1 MKRIRFVLLALLLTA
16 VPLPLGDSPAAAD
29 PAVQQDPAA
38 PAPAPAPDALELSW
52 RQLGLA
58 DKLEIGPK
66 AVATVEVPKP
76 QGLAPMLITGEV
88 LSPAGATGR
97 IDVLNSVGSTIGN
110 IALTGDGVTVP
121 FTVDVAAAASLPGP
135 LKLSFVQRG
144 PERPAEGC
152 AGSAP
157 VTLTQLTT
165 TFTGPAPAL
174 RTVADFLPDYLDQI
188 TIAVGPEPSL
198 DEQQAALTLVAELT
212 ALYRPMPVRID
223 VDTSITPPPA
233 GDSRTRRTISIQ
245 TGDRP
250 VLAVENPDSPAAV
263 LVISGSGTELTQQVE
278 LFTDRR
284 FELAQTQTASV
295 ASVTKTVPTATD
307 TMTFAEL
314 GITAQATVMG
324 TDTVYI
330 GFDTTKFGVGQLDG
344 AQFQLIAEYT
354 PVTAGEGTVIVRS
367 GADILASGVLDRSGV
382 TELSGDIPAA
392 NISSTIG
399 LALEIRYTPASGD
412 CAFGGMTFAIDP
424 TSTITAVPGA
434 KNRGGFAVLPMA
446 FTPEMDVAIEG
457 ADQIRYAAQAINLM
471 GQQSAVTL
479 QPTVTSLDEAAKRG
493 IGLLAVASGEQLQ
506 RVGMR
511 PPLLMPGAGA
521 VGVNGTTVTDIDPG
535 GPVGI
540 VQTFSHNERVV
551 LAIDAT
557 GSPELADRSLDSIR
571 GLEGGWSALA
581 GDVVATGTSGKVVN
595 LTLAAG
601 AALEPPV
608 HHGWHVLTWASI
620 ALAAAALPALAA
632 IQFFRLRRA
641 RRRHEDTPT

>member
-97 IDVLNSVGSTIGN
+97 IDVLNSGGSTLGN

-121 FTVDVAAAASLPGP
+121 FTVDIAAAASLPGP

-233 GDSRTRRTISIQ
+233 GDSRTR
-245 TGDRP
+245 
-250 VLAVENPDSPAAV
+250 
-263 LVISGSGTELTQQVE
+263 
-278 LFTDRR
+278 
-284 FELAQTQTASV
+284 
-295 ASVTKTVPTATD
+295 
-307 TMTFAEL
+307 
-314 GITAQATVMG
+314 
-324 TDTVYI
+324 
-330 GFDTTKFGVGQLDG
+330 
-344 AQFQLIAEYT
+344 
-354 PVTAGEGTVIVRS
+354 
-367 GADILASGVLDRSGV
+367 
-382 TELSGDIPAA
+382 
-392 NISSTIG
+392 
-399 LALEIRYTPASGD
+399 
-412 CAFGGMTFAIDP
+412 
-424 TSTITAVPGA
+424 
-434 KNRGGFAVLPMA
+434 
-446 FTPEMDVAIEG
+446 
-457 ADQIRYAAQAINLM
+457 
-471 GQQSAVTL
+471 
-479 QPTVTSLDEAAKRG
+479 
-493 IGLLAVASGEQLQ
+493 
-506 RVGMR
+506 
-511 PPLLMPGAGA
+511 
-521 VGVNGTTVTDIDPG
+521 
-535 GPVGI
+535 
-540 VQTFSHNERVV
+540 
-551 LAIDAT
+551 
-557 GSPELADRSLDSIR
+557 
-571 GLEGGWSALA
+571 
-581 GDVVATGTSGKVVN
+581 
-595 LTLAAG
+595 
-601 AALEPPV
+601 
-608 HHGWHVLTWASI
+608 
-620 ALAAAALPALAA
+620 
-632 IQFFRLRRA
+632 
-641 RRRHEDTPT
+641 